1 MVRQYHQPPRWY
13 RAAHFFC
20 RDFFPF
26 RKCQFPIAF
35 PTGLMCVLFLT
46 GCDSGSTIDSVMS
59 NGGTA
64 VAPSSPTS
72 PTVAPTPNPGLA
84 SPSGP
89 STETI
94 GSSNNL
100 RDTSS
105 NNVGDIST
113 RIDPPKISRQDFV
126 IRVSLSARE
135 QLLEQTKKPGNSY
148 LLVGKVTPT
157 SDDWQHISFVDL
169 YDPDRQYQFRT
180 NGVKILVPRELV
192 NRLHNAT
199 IDLEPNSKEYF
210 VTLAR

>member
-1 MVRQYHQPPRWY
+1 MVRQYHQPPQWY

-26 RKCQFPIAF
+26 RKCQFQIAF
-35 PTGLMCVLFLT
+35 PVGLMCVLFLT

-100 RDTSS
+100 RDTLATTWVTYQQELIHPRFRDKTLS
-105 NNVGDIST
+105 
-113 RIDPPKISRQDFV
+113 FE
-126 IRVSLSARE
+126 SLCQLANSCLNRPRNR
-135 QLLEQTKKPGNSY
+135 QLLF
-148 LLVGKVTPT
+148 VG
-157 SDDWQHISFVDL
+157 W
-169 YDPDRQYQFRT
+169 
-180 NGVKILVPRELV
+180 
-192 NRLHNAT
+192 
-199 IDLEPNSKEYF
+199 
-210 VTLAR
+210 